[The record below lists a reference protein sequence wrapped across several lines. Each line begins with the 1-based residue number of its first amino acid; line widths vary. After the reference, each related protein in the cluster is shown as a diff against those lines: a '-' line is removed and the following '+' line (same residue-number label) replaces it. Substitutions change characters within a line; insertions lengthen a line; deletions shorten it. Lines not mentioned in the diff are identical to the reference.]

1 MAEVDEKQAFFEQ
14 CLLPHYLPLL
24 GEFFAGAAKK
34 AWDSG
39 SKHKYIE
46 WCKFQL
52 QEEESY
58 IVERLARKKGEEG
71 VEAVVAS
78 VY

>member
-1 MAEVDEKQAFFEQ
+1 MAEGDEKQAFFEQ

-71 VEAVVAS
+71 V
-78 VY
+78 